1 MLLEEA
7 GVEQPLTEAMAEP
20 ETDAVAKQCASG
32 CNQQGRPQLQRTQC
46 DQGTD
51 REQRQRGGDERAD
64 DEQRVGQRDSEQQPE
79 RIVGMGIDPGE
90 QAVQRFRHFASAKA
104 SAAASSVRTIS
115 SSPWRRSEEHTSE
128 LESLMRISYAVFC
141 LQ

>member
-1 MLLEEA
+1 MLQEETPAVADQFGMLLEEA
-7 GVEQPLTEAMAEP
+7 GVEQPFTVAMAEP

-79 RIVGMGIDPGE
+79 RLVGMGIDRQDVVEG
-90 QAVQRFRHFASAKA
+90 K
-104 SAAASSVRTIS
+104 SVSGSVGFGGRGVIKKK
-115 SSPWRRSEEHTSE
+115 RKNK
-128 LESLMRISYAVFC
+128 
-141 LQ
+141 

>member
-7 GVEQPLTEAMAEP
+7 GVEQPLTVAMAEP

-64 DEQRVGQRDSEQQPE
+64 EEQRVAQRDSEQQPE
-79 RIVGMGIDPGE
+79 STDELGIDTDE
-90 QAVQRFRHFASAKA
+90 QAVQRFRPFA
-104 SAAASSVRTIS
+104 
-115 SSPWRRSEEHTSE
+115 
-128 LESLMRISYAVFC
+128 
-141 LQ
+141 

>member
-1 MLLEEA
+1 
-7 GVEQPLTEAMAEP
+7 MAEP

-32 CNQQGRPQLQRTQC
+32 CNQQGRPQLQRTQY

-90 QAVQRFRHFASAKA
+90 QAVQRFRHFASAK
-104 SAAASSVRTIS
+104 
-115 SSPWRRSEEHTSE
+115 RSEEYTSE
-128 LESLMRISYAVFC
+128 LQSLMRISYAVFC
-141 LQ
+141 LKKKKKKITHTNTTTYNTDTRNTEKH